1 MEIEKDDNNR
11 KEARSKSMRAAQQQ
25 PSQEFVVVT
34 GLSGAGKT
42 QAVHC
47 LEDMGFYCVDNMP
60 PALLPQ
66 FAELCA
72 HSQGRVPRVAVVMD
86 IRGGYFFADLSGMI
100 ETLRTLGFKPR
111 LIFLEATEDTL
122 LRRFKE
128 TRRRHPLAT
137 RHRTLLDSIRLERR
151 QLQELRASAD
161 KIIDTSSTN
170 PRQLKEDI
178 AVLFNERA
186 SGRMLVNVLSFG
198 YKYGVPVD
206 ADLVFDAR
214 FLRNPHYIPEMQ
226 QLTGADTQVEQ
237 YVMEDPAS
245 GEFLRK
251 LEDLL
256 IFTLP
261 LYAAEGKSYLTVAVG
276 CTGGHHRSV
285 VLTRLLGEFLRGQG
299 YEVVLDH
306 RDMKR

>member
-1 MEIEKDDNNR
+1 MPTEKPDNQ
-11 KEARSKSMRAAQQQ
+11 KQARPKAERAQQ
-25 PSQEFVVVT
+25 PPQEFVIVT

-86 IRGGYFFADLSGMI
+86 IRGGYFFTDLSGVI

-111 LIFLEATEDTL
+111 LLFLEAVEETL

-137 RHRTLLDSIRLERR
+137 RHRTLLDSIRLERK
-151 QLQELRASAD
+151 QMQELRASAD
-161 KIIDTSSTN
+161 KIIDTTN
-170 PRQLKEDI
+170 TDPKRLKEDI
-178 AVLFNERA
+178 AALFHERA
-186 SGRMLVNVLSFG
+186 TGRMLVNVLSFG
-198 YKYGVPVD
+198 YKFGVPVD
-206 ADLVFDAR
+206 ADLMFDVR
-214 FLRNPHYIPEMQ
+214 FLRNPHYVPELQ
-226 QLTGADTQVEQ
+226 PLTGADNHIET
-237 YVMEDPAS
+237 YVMEDPAA
-245 GEFLRK
+245 GEFLAK
-251 LEDLL
+251 LQDLL

-261 LYAAEGKSYLTVAVG
+261 LYAEEGKSYLTVAIG

-285 VLTRLLGEFLRGQG
+285 VLARLLGDFLRGRG
-299 YEVVLDH
+299 YEVVLEH

>member
-1 MEIEKDDNNR
+1 MQSEKPEKR
-11 KEARSKSMRAAQQQ
+11 KRAQPKTERAQQQ
-25 PSQEFVVVT
+25 PPQEFVIVT

-72 HSQGRVPRVAVVMD
+72 HTHGRITRVAVVMD
-86 IRGGYFFADLSGMI
+86 IRGGYFFSDLAGVI

-111 LIFLEATEDTL
+111 LLFLEASEETL

-137 RHRTLLDSIRLERR
+137 RHRTLPDSIRLECK
-151 QLQELRASAD
+151 QLSELRASAD
-161 KIIDTSSTN
+161 KIIDTTN
-170 PRQLKEDI
+170 TDPRQLKEDI
-178 AVLFNERA
+178 AALFSERA
-186 SGRMLVNVLSFG
+186 TGRMLVNVLSFG

-206 ADLVFDAR
+206 ADLVFDVR
-214 FLRNPHYIPEMQ
+214 FLRNPHYVPHLQ
-226 QLTGADTQVEQ
+226 PLTGADSNVEQ

-245 GEFLRK
+245 AEFLRK

-261 LYAAEGKSYLTVAVG
+261 LYAEEGKSYLTVAIG

-285 VLTRLLGEFLRGQG
+285 VLARLLGNFLRDQG
-299 YEVVLDH
+299 YEVVLEH

>member
-1 MEIEKDDNNR
+1 MQTEKPDNQR
-11 KEARSKSMRAAQQQ
+11 QARSKSARAQQ
-25 PSQEFVVVT
+25 PPQEFVIVT

-47 LEDMGFYCVDNMP
+47 LEDLGFYCVDNMP

-86 IRGGYFFADLSGMI
+86 IRGGCFFADLAGVI
-100 ETLRTLGFKPR
+100 ETLRTLDFKPR
-111 LIFLEATEDTL
+111 LLFLEATEETL

-137 RHRTLLDSIRLERR
+137 RHRTLLDSIRLERK
-151 QLQELRASAD
+151 QLQELRAGAD
-161 KIIDTSSTN
+161 KIIDTTATN

-178 AVLFNERA
+178 AVLFNER
-186 SGRMLVNVLSFG
+186 STGRMLVNVLSFG
-198 YKYGVPVD
+198 YKFGMPVD
-206 ADLVFDAR
+206 ADLVFDVR
-214 FLRNPHYIPEMQ
+214 FLRNPHYVPEMQ
-226 QLTGADTQVEQ
+226 PLTGADPQVEQ

-245 GEFLRK
+245 REFQRK

-256 IFTLP
+256 VFTLP
-261 LYAAEGKSYLTVAVG
+261 LYANEGKSYLTVAIG

-285 VLTRLLGEFLRGQG
+285 VLARLLGDFLRDRG
-299 YEVVLDH
+299 YEVVLEH

>member
-1 MEIEKDDNNR
+1 MQIEQPENR
-11 KEARSKSMRAAQQQ
+11 KQARPRGEQGQSS
-25 PSQEFVVVT
+25 PSQEFVIVT

-86 IRGGYFFADLSGMI
+86 IRGGYFFTDLSGVI
-100 ETLRTLGFKPR
+100 ETLRGLEFKPR
-111 LIFLEATEDTL
+111 LLFLEAAEETL

-137 RHRTLLDSIRLERR
+137 RHRTLLESIRLERK
-151 QLQELRASAD
+151 QMQELRASAD
-161 KIIDTSSTN
+161 KIIDTTN
-170 PRQLKEDI
+170 TDPKRLKEDI
-178 AVLFNERA
+178 AALFNERA
-186 SGRMLVNVLSFG
+186 TGRMLVNVLSFG
-198 YKYGVPVD
+198 YKFGVPVD
-206 ADLVFDAR
+206 ADLVFDVR
-214 FLRNPHYIPEMQ
+214 FLRNPHYVPELQ
-226 QLTGADTQVEQ
+226 PLTGADSHVEA
-237 YVMEDPAS
+237 YVMEDPAAV
-245 GEFLRK
+245 EFLAK
-251 LEDLL
+251 LQDLL
-256 IFTLP
+256 NFTLP
-261 LYAAEGKSYLTVAVG
+261 LYADEGKSYLTVAIG

-285 VLTRLLGEFLRGQG
+285 VLARLLGNFLRDRG
-299 YEVVLDH
+299 YEVVLEH